1 MLSII
6 EKVIFL
12 QDVDIFKHIS
22 SEDLSYVASITVEQN
37 VEKDSVIYK
46 EGDIS
51 DSMYMVIEGKVRL
64 HVGESLVMIAE
75 LNDVFGAWSLFDDEV
90 RLISATAFEDSLL
103 LKIDKA
109 NMIELLADHVGVTE
123 GILKAMAK
131 RLQNIARKVGAD
143 FDKVQKQTPSK

>member
-37 VEKDSVIYK
+37 VEKESVIYK

-51 DSMYMVIEGKVRL
+51 DSMYMVIQGKVRL

-143 FDKVQKQTPSK
+143 IDKVQK

>member
-90 RLISATAFEDSLL
+90 RLISATAFEESLL

>member
-37 VEKDSVIYK
+37 VEKESVIYK

-51 DSMYMVIEGKVRL
+51 DSMYMVIDGKVRL

-90 RLISATAFEDSLL
+90 RLISATAFEESLL

-143 FDKVQKQTPSK
+143 FDKVQK

>member
-12 QDVDIFKHIS
+12 QNVDIFKHIS

-51 DSMYMVIEGKVRL
+51 DSMYMVIQGKVRL

-90 RLISATAFEDSLL
+90 RLISATAFEESLL

-143 FDKVQKQTPSK
+143 IDKVQK

>member
-75 LNDVFGAWSLFDDEV
+75 FNDVFGAWSLFDDEV

-109 NMIELLADHVGVTE
+109 NMIELLAEHVGVTE

-143 FDKVQKQTPSK
+143 FDKVQK

>member
-22 SEDLSYVASITVEQN
+22 SEDLSHIAAITVEQGVN
-37 VEKDSVIYK
+37 ETGVIYR
-46 EGDIS
+46 EGDVS
-51 DSMYMVIEGKVRL
+51 DSMYMVIDGKVRL

-75 LNDVFGAWSLFDDEV
+75 LKDVFGAWSLFDDEV
-90 RLISATAFEDSLL
+90 RLISATAFEDCSL
-103 LKIDKA
+103 LKIEKSH
-109 NMIELLADHVGVTE
+109 MLELLADHVGITE

-131 RLQNIARKVGAD
+131 RLHVIARKVGAD
-143 FDKVQKQTPSK
+143 FDKSTE